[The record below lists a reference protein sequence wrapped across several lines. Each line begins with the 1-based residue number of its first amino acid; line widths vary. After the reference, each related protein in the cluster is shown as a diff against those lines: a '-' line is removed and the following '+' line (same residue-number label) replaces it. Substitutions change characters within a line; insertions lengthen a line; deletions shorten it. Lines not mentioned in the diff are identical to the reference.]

1 MANSARGNFARTLGI
16 IVLAVLGLLALSC
29 ASRDGPTGAPDDT
42 PEAAPA
48 GVEVRT
54 FRFERGLHLLDEET
68 REYVMGRTRTRTGPV
83 PIGENARASIEFI
96 IDRPR
101 DGVHQ
106 IAGGSVRETLVLGNY
121 GPWPMGQVL
130 LCLRNGRPTV
140 CGSAPAA
147 SRIPP
152 ATVDVVHLDIAA
164 ATGDRIDVLIV
175 PGNQVGRP
183 LGDIGRSFTLFAGE
197 RSSPPAGRPVP
208 EAETERAWP
217 WDGCGFTR
225 LLRDPPPW
233 RESVRLPA
241 KVDRGADVFLLI
253 ERCPGP
259 PETLT
264 LVPIADASRVIKL
277 EGAVWS
283 GPIQM
288 VSSTIVVRIRGEDLA
303 GLREFQVAVLRERFG
318 SGEGQAVWF
327 SDAAG
332 LTP

>member
-1 MANSARGNFARTLGI
+1 MATSARGNLARTPGI

-54 FRFERGLHLLDEET
+54 LRFEKGLHLLDEET
-68 REYVMGRTRTRTGPV
+68 REYVMGRTRTRTGPAEI
-83 PIGENARASIEFI
+83 PEHARASIEFI

-106 IAGGSVRETLVLGNY
+106 IVGGSVRETLVLGNY

-175 PGNQVGRP
+175 PDNQVPGP
-183 LGDIGRSFTLFAGE
+183 WGTGHSFLLFAGG
-197 RSSPPAGRPVP
+197 RSSPPAGRPAP
-208 EAETERAWP
+208 EVETERAWP
-217 WDGCGFTR
+217 WDGCGFAR

-233 RESVRLPA
+233 HEGVRLPVR
-241 KVDRGADVFLLI
+241 VDRGADVFLLI

-283 GPIQM
+283 GPIQV
-288 VSSTIVVRIRGEDLA
+288 VSSTIVVRIRGEELA
-303 GLREFQVAVLRERFG
+303 TLHEFQVAVLRERFG
-318 SGEGQAVWF
+318 SGEGRAVWF
-327 SDAAG
+327 SNAAG
-332 LTP
+332 LSP

>member
-1 MANSARGNFARTLGI
+1 MASSARGNPGRTLGI
-16 IVLAVLGLLALSC
+16 PVLAVLGLLALSC
-29 ASRDGPTGAPDDT
+29 AASGDGPTGVPVDT
-42 PEAAPA
+42 PQTAPA

-68 REYVMGRTRTRTGPV
+68 REYVMGRTRTGPV
-83 PIGENARASIEFI
+83 PIRENARASIEFI

-147 SRIPP
+147 RLIPP

-175 PGNQVGRP
+175 PDNQVPGP
-183 LGDIGRSFTLFAGE
+183 WGTGHSFLLFAGG

-233 RESVRLPA
+233 HEGVRLPVR
-241 KVDRGADVFLLI
+241 VDRGADVFLLI
-253 ERCPGP
+253 ERCSGA
-259 PETLT
+259 PETFT
-264 LVPIADASRVIKL
+264 LVPIADASRVIEL

-288 VSSTIVVRIRGEDLA
+288 VGSTLVVRVRGEDLA
-303 GLREFQVAVLRERFG
+303 GLREFQVAVLCERFG
-318 SGEGQAVWF
+318 SGEGRAVWF
-327 SDAAG
+327 SNAAG
-332 LTP
+332 LSP